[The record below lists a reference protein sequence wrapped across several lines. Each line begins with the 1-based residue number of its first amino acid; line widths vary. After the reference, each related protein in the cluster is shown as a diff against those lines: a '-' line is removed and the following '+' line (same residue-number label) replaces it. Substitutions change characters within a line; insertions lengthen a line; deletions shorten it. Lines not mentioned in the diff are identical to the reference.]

1 MAITKK
7 TGNKAYHVED
17 GGMGITPE
25 AELTNNAHADS
36 NFIHGNRRTK
46 IYGYKFCSSR
56 MPSEDRIILFHNP
69 ADAEKSGYRL
79 CSHCKETMERNLDT
93 VKLAD
98 RICDYIKSHYTEKIT
113 LSSIGKAMGIS
124 PSKTSRIFKD
134 AMGVSA
140 GKYLDEYRIVRL
152 REKLRSGSSVSAAVY
167 SVGHNSMSWLYTD
180 SRSKLGMTPS
190 KYRKGSRGESIS
202 YSMAD
207 TYLGKIVVAY
217 TDKGLC
223 AVTVVDS
230 TEAAKEYLRKEF
242 PRALLSESEDTH
254 QYIEGILSYLQGSSV
269 NIPMVP
275 AGTEFQLRVWS
286 ALRAIPFGSTVTYS
300 EVAEM
305 IGQPLAVRAVANACA
320 RNPLPLIIPC
330 HRVIRKNGELGGYG
344 LGIDRKK
351 KLLEQEGLFSTG
363 DRTDA

>member
-1 MAITKK
+1 MAITRNTDRRAKRIEA
-7 TGNKAYHVED
+7 GRI
-17 GGMGITPE
+17 GIRPE
-25 AELTNNAHADS
+25 TALVHNAQLDS
-36 NFIHGNRRTK
+36 NFIYGNRRTK
-46 IYGYKFCSSR
+46 IYGYKFCPSR
-56 MPSEDRIILFHNP
+56 MPSEDRIIRFDNP
-69 ADAEKSGYRL
+69 AEAEKSGYRL
-79 CSHCKETMERNLDT
+79 CRHCKETMKRNLEI
-93 VKLAD
+93 VRIAD
-98 RICDYIKSHYTEKIT
+98 GICDYIKSHYTEKIT

-124 PSKTSRIFKD
+124 SGKTSRIFKD
-134 AMGVSA
+134 ALGVSL

-167 SVGHNSMSWLYTD
+167 AVGHNSMSWLYTD

-190 KYRKGSRGESIS
+190 RYRKGSKGESIS
-202 YSMAD
+202 YSVAD

-230 TEAAKEYLRKEF
+230 TEAAEEYLRKEF

-254 QYIEGILSYLQGSSV
+254 KYIEGILAYLQGSSV
-269 NIPMVP
+269 NIPMVL

-286 ALRAIPFGSTVTYS
+286 ALRTIPFGSTVTYS
-300 EVAEM
+300 DIAEM
-305 IGQPLAVRAVANACA
+305 IGHPLAVRAVANACA

-330 HRVIRKNGELGGYG
+330 HRVVRKNGELGGYG

-351 KLLEQEGLFSTG
+351 KLLEQEGSFITG

>member
-1 MAITKK
+1 MQIV
-7 TGNKAYHVED
+7 TGDPLA
-17 GGMGITPE
+17 
-25 AELTNNAHADS
+25 NNAHPDS
-36 NFIHGNRRTK
+36 NLIHGNRRTK
-46 IYGYKFCSSR
+46 IYCYKFCSSR
-56 MPSEDRIILFHNP
+56 TPSEDRIILFHTP

-79 CSHCKETMERNLDT
+79 CGHCREIMERNLDR

-98 RICDYIKSHYTEKIT
+98 RICDYIKIHYTERIT
-113 LSSIGKAMGIS
+113 LSSIGKAMGVS
-124 PSKTSRIFKD
+124 PSKTSRIFKE

-140 GKYLDEYRIVRL
+140 AKYLDEYRIVRL

-167 SVGHNSMSWLYTD
+167 AVGHNSMSWLYTD

-190 KYRKGSRGESIS
+190 RYRKGGVGESIS

-223 AVTVVDS
+223 AVTIVDS
-230 TEAAKEYLRKEF
+230 SEAAEEYLRKEF
-242 PRALLSESEDTH
+242 PGALLSESEDSH
-254 QYIEGILSYLQGSSV
+254 KYIEGILAYLQGSSV
-269 NIPMVP
+269 NIPMIP

-286 ALRAIPFGSTVTYS
+286 ALRTIPFGSTVTYS

-330 HRVIRKNGELGGYG
+330 HRVVRKNGELGGYG

-351 KLLEQEGLFSTG
+351 KLLEQEGSFITG

>member
-1 MAITKK
+1 MAITRK
-7 TGNKAYHVED
+7 TGGKAHHVEAGRMD
-17 GGMGITPE
+17 IVTKTRL
-25 AELTNNAHADS
+25 ANNSQPDS
-36 NFIHGNRRTK
+36 NLIYGNRRTRIYCYK
-46 IYGYKFCSSR
+46 ICSSR
-56 MPSEDRIILFHNP
+56 TPSEDRIILFHNP

-79 CSHCKETMERNLDT
+79 CSHCRDAMERNLDT

-98 RICDYIKSHYTEKIT
+98 RICDYIKSHYTEKMT
-113 LSSIGKAMGIS
+113 LSSIGEAMGIS
-124 PSKTSRIFKD
+124 PGKTGRIFKD

-140 GKYLDEYRIVRL
+140 AKYLDEYRIIRL

-167 SVGHNSMSWLYTD
+167 AVGHNSLSWLYTD

-190 KYRKGSRGESIS
+190 RYRKGSRGESIS

-207 TYLGKIVVAY
+207 TYLGKIVAAY

-230 TEAAKEYLRKEF
+230 AEAAEEYLRKEF

-254 QYIEGILSYLQGSSV
+254 QYIEGILAYLQGFSV

-286 ALRAIPFGSTVTYS
+286 ALRTIPFGSTVTYS

-305 IGQPLAVRAVANACA
+305 IGRPLAVRAVANACA

-330 HRVIRKNGELGGYG
+330 HRVVRKNGELGGYG

-351 KLLEQEGLFSTG
+351 KLLEQEGSFITG
-363 DRTDA
+363 ARTDA